1 MLKNVVKISR
11 KTQLHAVQ
19 LLTDWTVREIE
30 VLFTGNDLIARA
42 EQLDEQ
48 RWPVGGSV
56 RRDTAARYHAALDP
70 GDPNAEARLLRVYD
84 EMLQASRNSSQPSGQ
99 QLHSGGEKLAYLIRR
114 DGYEIDPD
122 GRIAPRHLELKAD
135 SSTAASVSF
144 EGYGRVRDPEVLRE
158 HARRMQGALGRA
170 DPADAVLA
178 AREMVESTCKL
189 ILDDY
194 GERPPRNANLGQ
206 LYKQAAGV
214 LELDPAAVEGDDEAS
229 RAARQVLQ
237 GLVSVAAG
245 MGELRTRIGRG
256 HGHARTS
263 PARQRHAELTT
274 SCAAAVTLF
283 LLDTWHERRAKSR

>member
-1 MLKNVVKISR
+1 MRVSH
-11 KTQLHAVQ
+11 KTQLYAVQ
-19 LLTDWTVREIE
+19 LLTSWTVREIE
-30 VLFTGNDLIARA
+30 VLFTGNDLTARA
-42 EQLDEQ
+42 DRLDEV

-70 GDPNAEARLLRVYD
+70 RDQNAEARLLRVYD
-84 EMLQASRNSSQPSGQ
+84 EMLDEARDSSKPSGQ
-99 QLHSGGEKLAYLIRR
+99 QLRSDGVKLAHLIRR
-114 DGYEIDPD
+114 DGFDVDPD
-122 GRIAPRHLELKAD
+122 GRIAPRHFELETDRSAIE
-135 SSTAASVSF
+135 ASF
-144 EGYGRVRDPEVLRE
+144 EGYGRVRDPEILRE

-194 GERPPRNANLGQ
+194 DEAPPKNVNLGQ

-214 LELDPAAVEGDDEAS
+214 LDLDAAAIEGNAEAS
-229 RAARQVLQ
+229 RAAKQVLQ
-237 GLVSVAAG
+237 GLVSVTAG

-256 HGHARTS
+256 HGQARQS

-283 LLDTWHERRAKSR
+283 LLDTWHERRPRDGRD